1 MGKLG
6 KKAGKFAG
14 KNLQS
19 VLKRKMKVKSFFK
32 KKTAKIFGEDD
43 SDMDQDDSDSDG
55 YLSEDAS
62 CSYNGETES
71 ENHLKVQNKEIH
83 LELAQ
88 KMKRLNGLKAK
99 VMRS

>member
-6 KKAGKFAG
+6 KKAGKFAE

-43 SDMDQDDSDSDG
+43 SDMDRMIRIVTDI
-55 YLSEDAS
+55 YLRMQAV
-62 CSYNGETES
+62 
-71 ENHLKVQNKEIH
+71 HIMVKLKVRII
-83 LELAQ
+83 
-88 KMKRLNGLKAK
+88 
-99 VMRS
+99 